1 MCLHDHLPTI
11 RKRPDP
17 NPFHGF
23 MLGGVPP
30 ILATVRPVKKS
41 SLTSFGRS
49 SKSLR
54 DEPQK
59 EKPSLICPVV
69 YISFDIMCQLV
80 SFRSCP
86 LPPISL
92 PAPFLHRP
100 PISPQSSASSA
111 VSTSSPHSQSLR

>member
-1 MCLHDHLPTI
+1 
-11 RKRPDP
+11 
-17 NPFHGF
+17 

-41 SLTSFGRS
+41 SFNVFWQIFQVFKR
-49 SKSLR
+49 R
-54 DEPQK
+54 PQK

-86 LPPISL
+86 LPPISSL
-92 PAPFLHRP
+92 APFLHRP
-100 PISPQSSASSA
+100 PIAPRSSLSSA